1 MLHLPELISIGAADA
16 RVNNFMGT
24 SEPNTFQTQELRGLI
39 DQINPWHN
47 DSRNETKAA
56 GHPGHPG
63 QPGQPGLQ
71 QNLANNLGL
80 ERLKK
85 DNQKLSSE
93 IQT

>member
-1 MLHLPELISIGAADA
+1 MISVGAADT

-56 GHPGHPG
+56 G
-63 QPGQPGLQ
+63 QPGQPGSQ
-71 QNLANNLGL
+71 QNAANNLGL

-85 DNQKLSSE
+85 DNQKLSAE
-93 IQT
+93 IQI

>member
-1 MLHLPELISIGAADA
+1 LPELISVGSADA

-56 GHPGHPG
+56 GHPV
-63 QPGQPGLQ
+63 QPGPQ
-71 QNLANNLGL
+71 QNAANNLGL

>member
-1 MLHLPELISIGAADA
+1 LLHLPELISVGGADA

-56 GHPGHPG
+56 G
-63 QPGQPGLQ
+63 QPVPQ
-71 QNLANNLGL
+71 QNAANNLGL

-85 DNQKLSSE
+85 DNQKLSAE
-93 IQT
+93 IQI